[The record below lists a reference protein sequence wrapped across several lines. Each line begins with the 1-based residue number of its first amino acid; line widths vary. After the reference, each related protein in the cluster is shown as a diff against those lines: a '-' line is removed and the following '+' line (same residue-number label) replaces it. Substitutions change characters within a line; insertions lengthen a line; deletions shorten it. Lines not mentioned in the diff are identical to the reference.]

1 MVSPKNYKE
10 LPNVNQ
16 KKNKNITTQPE
27 ERVWQLTLSSLVTS
41 GVRFGPLARSAL
53 SLVPPDPELGLR
65 SAIH

>member
-1 MVSPKNYKE
+1 MSA
-10 LPNVNQ
+10 

-27 ERVWQLTLSSLVTS
+27 ECVWQLTLSSLVTS

-65 SAIH
+65 SDIH